1 MMVLQVPK
9 IMKGFPDVISRDNI
23 AASYHA
29 LAQDNMSPAL
39 MLEIRGFL
47 QELIELESGR
57 SED

>member
-1 MMVLQVPK
+1 MVLQVPK

-39 MLEIRGFL
+39 MVEIRGFL
-47 QELIELESGR
+47 QELIELESGH
-57 SED
+57 SEV